1 MTLLILG
8 LVLLIG
14 GHCITLMR
22 GLRARLIA
30 RFGEGT
36 YKGVYSLVA
45 LAGLVLTVWGFGA
58 YRAGGYIEVWSPP
71 RGMSHL
77 TLTLML
83 PAMILLAVFLLPAGR
98 MKSAVQHPMLAMIKV
113 WALAHLLANGD
124 LGSILLFGSFLVYAV
139 AARIAVKR
147 RGTPPLPARGW
158 THNDAL
164 ALLIGAGLYLAV
176 LFVLH
181 PVLFGVPALPGR

>member
-1 MTLLILG
+1 MMLLILG

-14 GHCITLMR
+14 GHCITMMR

-30 RFGEGT
+30 QFGEGM
-36 YKGVYSLVA
+36 YKGVYSLVSV
-45 LAGLVLTVWGFGA
+45 AGLVLMVWGFGA
-58 YRAGGYIEVWSPP
+58 YRAGGYIEIWSPP

-77 TLTLML
+77 TLLLML
-83 PAMILLAVFLLPAGR
+83 PAMILLAVYLLPAGR
-98 MKSAVQHPMLAMIKV
+98 MKSAVQHPMLAMIKI

-124 LGSILLFGSFLVYAV
+124 LGSILLFCSFLAYAV
-139 AARIAVKR
+139 AVRIAVKR
-147 RGTPPLPARGW
+147 RGAPPLPPQGW
-158 THNDAL
+158 NRNDVL
-164 ALLIGAGLYLAV
+164 ALLIGVGLYLTV